1 MKLLITGGSGTIGQ
15 EITKLALAKK
25 YEVNILT
32 RNKKL
37 RSKNIYLKYY
47 YWNPKNEEIDKE
59 CFKDVNSVI
68 NLAGFSVFNL
78 WTKKNKLKI
87 LNSRINST
95 SFILKYIREN
105 KINIKSFVSASGIAA
120 YPNSI
125 EKNSSEF
132 DSVNL
137 KDSFI
142 NQVVL
147 KWEEKVF
154 EYDKI
159 LPNISFSVLRVGLV
173 LSKFDGLFQVSKKLA
188 KYYLLSPLG
197 AGNQW
202 QSWVHVEDAS
212 NIFLNSAK
220 NNIRGICNV
229 VSPNP
234 ISQNELIKKIAIYN
248 RSKILFPNIPKVLV
262 KIFFGEMSE
271 LLLSSQKV
279 ISNNLI
285 NYDFIFPD
293 IDAAL
298 KDLSE
303 QV

>member
-15 EITKLALAKK
+15 EITKLALAEK

-125 EKNSSEF
+125 EKKSSEF

-271 LLLSSQKV
+271 LVLSSQKV

>member
-125 EKNSSEF
+125 EKKSSEF

-271 LLLSSQKV
+271 LVLSSQKV

-298 KDLSE
+298 RDLSE

>member
-125 EKNSSEF
+125 EKKSSEF

-271 LLLSSQKV
+271 LVLSSQKV

>member
-125 EKNSSEF
+125 EKKSSEF

>member
-271 LLLSSQKV
+271 LVLSSQKV

>member
-105 KINIKSFVSASGIAA
+105 KINIKSFVSASVIAA

-125 EKNSSEF
+125 EKKSSEF

-271 LLLSSQKV
+271 LVLSSQKV

>member
-271 LLLSSQKV
+271 LVLSSQKV
-279 ISNNLI
+279 ISTNLI